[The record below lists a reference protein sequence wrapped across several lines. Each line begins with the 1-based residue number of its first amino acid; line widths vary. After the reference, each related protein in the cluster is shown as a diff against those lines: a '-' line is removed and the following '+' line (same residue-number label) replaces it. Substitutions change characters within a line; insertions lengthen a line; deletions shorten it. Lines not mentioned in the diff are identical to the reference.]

1 MKTQREIVLE
11 YLTQSDKGITQLEA
25 TNMFGFTRLPA
36 IIFALKK
43 EGYTFKIT
51 REKGVN
57 RYGRKVSFD
66 RYFVV

>member
-25 TNMFGFTRLPA
+25 TNMFGFTRLSA
-36 IIFALKK
+36 IIYDLKK
-43 EGYTFKIT
+43 EGHVFKVT

-66 RYFVV
+66 RYRIV